1 MEQELVFEEE
11 LISSSWTHEVY
22 PLGHL
27 GDIDI
32 HFLHYSSIEE
42 ARTKWEKRKKRIN
55 WDNLYFKFD
64 NKDSASE
71 EILSKMDNLPYSNK
85 LILVNR
91 PYKNLKSQC
100 VIPGQEHLP
109 ELAIMSD
116 PLNTF
121 DIIAWLKKGGNA
133 L

>member
-1 MEQELVFEEE
+1 MKKHELSGKKE
-11 LISSSWTHEVY
+11 
-22 PLGHL
+22 
-27 GDIDI
+27 
-32 HFLHYSSIEE
+32 
-42 ARTKWEKRKKRIN
+42 KKRIN
-55 WDNLYFKFD
+55 WNNLYFKFD

-71 EILSKMDNLPYSNK
+71 EILNKMDNLPYSNK

-121 DIIAWLKKGGNA
+121 DIMAWLKKRWQCSLSA
-133 L
+133 SYCAVAYKSISYIFFKCSTS

>member
-1 MEQELVFEEE
+1 
-11 LISSSWTHEVY
+11 
-22 PLGHL
+22 
-27 GDIDI
+27 
-32 HFLHYSSIEE
+32 
-42 ARTKWEKRKKRIN
+42 N
-55 WDNLYFKFD
+55 
-64 NKDSASE
+64 
-71 EILSKMDNLPYSNK
+71 KMDNLPYSNK

-121 DIIAWLKKGGNA
+121 DIMAWLKKGGNA

>member
-1 MEQELVFEEE
+1 M
-11 LISSSWTHEVY
+11 
-22 PLGHL
+22 
-27 GDIDI
+27 
-32 HFLHYSSIEE
+32 
-42 ARTKWEKRKKRIN
+42 
-55 WDNLYFKFD
+55 
-64 NKDSASE
+64 
-71 EILSKMDNLPYSNK
+71 SNK

-121 DIIAWLKKGGNA
+121 DIMAWLKKGGNA

>member
-1 MEQELVFEEE
+1 
-11 LISSSWTHEVY
+11 
-22 PLGHL
+22 
-27 GDIDI
+27 
-32 HFLHYSSIEE
+32 
-42 ARTKWEKRKKRIN
+42 
-55 WDNLYFKFD
+55 
-64 NKDSASE
+64 
-71 EILSKMDNLPYSNK
+71 MDNLPYSNK

-121 DIIAWLKKGGNA
+121 DIMAWLKKVA
-133 L
+133 MLFKCKLLRCSI